1 LFEGLVPAL
10 EEVGF
15 RFNCLMG
22 DELAE
27 DGSIKGRVLE
37 QVFITDAQIAYARR
51 FIANQVLLID
61 GTFEINCLS
70 MVLLVVVGITSTNDN
85 FPAANSFAK
94 A

>member
-1 LFEGLVPAL
+1 
-10 EEVGF
+10 
-15 RFNCLMG
+15 MG

-37 QVFITDAQIAYARR
+37 QVFFITDAQIAYARR

-61 GTFEINCLS
+61 GSFETNRLS
-70 MVLLVVVGITSTNDN
+70 MVLLVIVGITSTNDN
-85 FPAANSFAK
+85 FTAAYGFAK